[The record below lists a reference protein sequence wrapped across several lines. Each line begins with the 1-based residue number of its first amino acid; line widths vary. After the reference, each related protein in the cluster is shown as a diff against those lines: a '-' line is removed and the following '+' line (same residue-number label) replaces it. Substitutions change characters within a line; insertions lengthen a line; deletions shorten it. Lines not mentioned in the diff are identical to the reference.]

1 MGVVP
6 PVEADGTS
14 HGMCRL
20 CAERLRRQEMGP
32 RRRVLVVVRS
42 AGLAAG
48 VAAALAALG
57 DVVVVPDRRAE
68 QRRRGR
74 SPVPAERRQL
84 ERRRSWVSQRDPWS
98 ALGVKIVPVQE
109 EDSLP
114 AG

>member
-1 MGVVP
+1 LGVVP
-6 PVEADGTS
+6 PVEADGTT

-20 CAERLRRQEMGP
+20 CAEQLQRQEMGP
-32 RRRVLVVVRS
+32 CPRVLVVVRS

-57 DVVVVPDRRAE
+57 DVVVVPDRRAG
-68 QRRRGR
+68 QRRRGQ

-84 ERRRSWVSQRDPWS
+84 DRRRSWVSQRDPWS
-98 ALGVKIVPVQE
+98 ALGIKVVPIQE
-109 EDSLP
+109 EDSQP

>member
-6 PVEADGTS
+6 PVEADGTT

-20 CAERLRRQEMGP
+20 CAEQLRRQEMGP
-32 RRRVLVVVRS
+32 RPRVLVVVRS

-48 VAAALAALG
+48 VAAALSPLG
-57 DVVVVPDRRAE
+57 DVVIV
-68 QRRRGR
+68 
-74 SPVPAERRQL
+74 RRQL
-84 ERRRSWVSQRDPWS
+84 DRRRSWVSQRDPWS

-109 EDSLP
+109 EDSRP